1 MGLEMDNTE
10 TNLEK
15 KESST
20 LCDSNKGFCSDSLCR
35 ADEQNLVEQ
44 RAGETPLTGE
54 EHLSTGGGET
64 SCGEYH
70 FLYSD

>member
-1 MGLEMDNTE
+1 MDNTE
-10 TNLEK
+10 INLE

-20 LCDSNKGFCSDSLCR
+20 VWDSNKGFCSETLCR
-35 ADEQNLVEQ
+35 AAEQNPVEQ

-54 EHLSTGGGET
+54 EHLSTGGGRT

-70 FLYSD
+70 FLYSG